1 MPPPAH
7 PAEAFIRLTTVTR
20 AYQTGRGTL
29 TALHE
34 TDLTIAAGE
43 SVAIVGPSGSG
54 KSTILNVIAGIDRPS
69 GGQIIVGGV
78 ELTALS
84 EERLTRWRGEHV
96 GIVFQFFQLMP
107 TLSALENV
115 LLASEFRGGRGR
127 GERRQRA
134 LELLE
139 RVGLAEL
146 ADHLP
151 AELSGGEQ
159 QRVALARALVNN
171 PPLLLADEPT
181 GNLDSTTGER
191 IMALLAEF
199 AVADRTLIFV
209 THDPVL
215 AARAGRIIRVRDG
228 VIASDERT
236 EVAVDRDGPT
246 TGLDTTN
253 GRSPT
258 G

>member
-1 MPPPAH
+1 VPLPIDAPL
-7 PAEAFIRLTTVTR
+7 IRLTAVTR
-20 AYQTGRGTL
+20 EYQTGRGSL
-29 TALHE
+29 TALYA

-69 GGQIIVGGV
+69 GGQIVIGGV
-78 ELTALS
+78 ETTALS

-115 LLASEFRGGRGR
+115 LLASEFRGSLASAGR
-127 GERRQRA
+127 RRRRA
-134 LELLE
+134 LELLD
-139 RVGLAEL
+139 RVGLADL
-146 ADHLP
+146 TDHLP

-159 QRVALARALVNN
+159 QRVALARALVND

-181 GNLDSTTGER
+181 GNLDSTTGAR
-191 IMALLAEF
+191 IMALLGEF
-199 AVADRTLIFV
+199 AGGDRTLVFV

-215 AARAGRIIRVRDG
+215 AARAGRIIHVRDG
-228 VIASDERT
+228 LIESDEPT
-236 EVAVDRDGPT
+236 ALPAMDGGPT
-246 TGLDTTN
+246 FA
-253 GRSPT
+253 
-258 G
+258 